1 MWRALRE
8 SVAATVR
15 DVLTNWRLWAALSL
29 LLAAGWFVTLRSNR
43 ALMAAY
49 AHPQVEVRFLQA
61 KHERKDVQ
69 LKRVEVIRYLPGG
82 TTEVT
87 KTEELVDRTETDVL
101 TDSRTVSTPIL
112 TPFLAPARLVWVGW
126 SIPERSPAFGASL
139 RLLGP
144 LWVGAWVRPGA
155 SWDYGP
161 NLMLTF

>member
-1 MWRALRE
+1 M
-8 SVAATVR
+8 TVR
-15 DVLTNWRLWAALSL
+15 A
-29 LLAAGWFVTLRSNR
+29 NR
-43 ALMAAY
+43 ALIAAY
-49 AHPQVEVRFLQA
+49 ANPRVEVRFLEA
-61 KHERKDVQ
+61 KREKKDVAV
-69 LKRVEVIRYLPGG
+69 KRTEITRHLPDG
-82 TTEVT
+82 TTEVS
-87 KTEELVDRTETDVL
+87 KTEEIRDLTHTEVL

-112 TPFLAPARLVWVGW
+112 TPFLAPPRLVWVGW